1 MVHLALLTRRRL
13 RRLWRRLRG
22 WRTVLFALLLA
33 TLGVLEAMDWA
44 AIVPDGPN
52 KGYWLLGI
60 ALAIAWLRAI
70 TTTPI
75 GRSD

>member
-1 MVHLALLTRRRL
+1 MPERL
-13 RRLWRRLRG
+13 KG
-22 WRTVLFALLLA
+22 WRTLLFALVLA
-33 TLGVLEAMDWA
+33 TLGVFEAADWGR
-44 AIVPDGPN
+44 IVPDGPY
-52 KGYWLLGI
+52 KGYWLLAI